1 MVSHSRYQ
9 VVKRKAGGEKILVV
23 SLFSGSCVLLM
34 ARLMAAGRTGKGLS
48 VGNSPFFVGLSVGS
62 CQESYVFLCKDITF
76 FRIVQ
81 EESPLFFSRGVF
93 RTGEGE
99 RKERKVEGG
108 RHAQDGV
115 LIPTE

>member
-1 MVSHSRYQ
+1 M
-9 VVKRKAGGEKILVV
+9 G
-23 SLFSGSCVLLM
+23 F
-34 ARLMAAGRTGKGLS
+34 
-48 VGNSPFFVGLSVGS
+48 
-62 CQESYVFLCKDITF
+62 CQESFVFLCKDITF

-108 RHAQDGV
+108 GRYAQDGV

>member
-23 SLFSGSCVLLM
+23 SLLSGSFVLLM

-48 VGNSPFFVGLSVGS
+48 MGNSPFVGACPWGF

-108 RHAQDGV
+108 RYAQDGV